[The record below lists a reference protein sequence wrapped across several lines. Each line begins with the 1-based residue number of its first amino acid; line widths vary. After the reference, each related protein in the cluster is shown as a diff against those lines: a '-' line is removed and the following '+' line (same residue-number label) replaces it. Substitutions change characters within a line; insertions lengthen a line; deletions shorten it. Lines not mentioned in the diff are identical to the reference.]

1 MTSYMYL
8 CRYVDEGVCV
18 CVCLIC
24 LYFKISEGRE
34 FQLNF
39 LCILSSQNICY
50 KSHQVDHFV
59 SENGRESQCRF
70 SSRWLLLCFTPKAAD
85 KQCKGYKSDKHAGGE
100 CISPSFLFAF
110 HRGIPTFWWY
120 WQATQS
126 ETSAMSQ
133 KLRIVGFLSFVSLAV
148 SALRNNIFSYIIRK

>member
-1 MTSYMYL
+1 MCSIPSCCDFQHPVSSVWGASHFWSAWRTINQSLRPSLRRILKYPFFSAPRHPRSPKCDRISCFLLTRTWHLIGTCADMWMK
-8 CRYVDEGVCV
+8 GCV

-85 KQCKGYKSDKHAGGE
+85 K
-100 CISPSFLFAF
+100 
-110 HRGIPTFWWY
+110 
-120 WQATQS
+120 
-126 ETSAMSQ
+126 
-133 KLRIVGFLSFVSLAV
+133 
-148 SALRNNIFSYIIRK
+148 